1 MCYDGL
7 KYRRA
12 FICLDRLKTCS
23 HRNDKKDGVNRTC
36 KQGEVVWKSVSGS
49 SACSLTTTA
58 EQQATWPLS
67 PGSFSKDTKPGK
79 AMTSFESFDCSTKD
93 ILPSGLCIP
102 LKYQGAP
109 YLLTIKM
116 VFPNPL
122 TFYTDLPRRPPSK
135 KKIFLLNREGNIHL
149 HYYINNNIFSRGSN
163 TRKTSSLKEKDHNYQ
178 RK

>member
-12 FICLDRLKTCS
+12 FTCLDRLKTCS

>member
-12 FICLDRLKTCS
+12 LTCLDGLKTWS

-58 EQQATWPLS
+58 ELQAPWTLS

-109 YLLTIKM
+109 YLLTIKL
-116 VFPNPL
+116 VFPHPL
-122 TFYTDLPRRPPSK
+122 TFYTGLPRRPPGK
-135 KKIFLLNREGNIHL
+135 KTNISTKPRRKHTPSLL
-149 HYYINNNIFSRGSN
+149 Y
-163 TRKTSSLKEKDHNYQ
+163 
-178 RK
+178 